1 MLDFWQFKV
10 RFHSFLLKS
19 LELKLTFFQ
28 NINTKDLT
36 MSGAEESTMSSVA
49 RAQACITDCS
59 ILNQTSCQPVTRR
72 QLVTSA
78 DQVREMW

>member
-1 MLDFWQFKV
+1 
-10 RFHSFLLKS
+10 
-19 LELKLTFFQ
+19 
-28 NINTKDLT
+28 

-78 DQVREMW
+78 DQVRDMWSQCWFKVSCKFHSH

>member
-1 MLDFWQFKV
+1 
-10 RFHSFLLKS
+10 
-19 LELKLTFFQ
+19 
-28 NINTKDLT
+28 